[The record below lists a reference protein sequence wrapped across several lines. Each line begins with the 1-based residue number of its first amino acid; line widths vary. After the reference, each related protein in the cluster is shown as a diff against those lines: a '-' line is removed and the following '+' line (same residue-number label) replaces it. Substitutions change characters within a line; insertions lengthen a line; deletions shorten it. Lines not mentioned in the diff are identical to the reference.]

1 MIAVEFSEGL
11 ENFYN
16 AEIDAILLRTV
27 GAWCSN
33 QPKSYER
40 RSPWYRCSCYIR
52 VSPLKATTVW
62 SGMMYVAAIE
72 NCSSPNSLNFNMQ

>member
-33 QPKSYER
+33 QPKSYNAAAHGTAAHV
-40 RSPWYRCSCYIR
+40 I
-52 VSPLKATTVW
+52 
-62 SGMMYVAAIE
+62 SGYLHSKRLLCGQE
-72 NCSSPNSLNFNMQ
+72 